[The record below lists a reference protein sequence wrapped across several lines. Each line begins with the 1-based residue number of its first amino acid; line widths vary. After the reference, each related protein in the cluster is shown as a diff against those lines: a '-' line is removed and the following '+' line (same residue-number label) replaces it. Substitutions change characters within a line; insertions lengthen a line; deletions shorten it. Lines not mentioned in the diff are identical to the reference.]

1 MIGLVIHSIPLW
13 GRFQELEHLLRASL
27 RDIEDRWSSGK
38 GPLAAHFAAD
48 EVKQMIRALFQNTDH
63 RAAILARIK

>member
-1 MIGLVIHSIPLW
+1 MHYIHLW
-13 GRFQELEHLLRASL
+13 PRFQELQHLLGASL
-27 RDIEDRWSSGK
+27 KDIEDRWASGR